1 MELKQQVVF
10 LDKAGVNARSMSIVM
25 PMVLPDG
32 SRVVWCPRCPRD
44 SCSPRA
50 SRRLST
56 FNARTSTYTS
66 AARSLSSAMGTES
79 GGSAGAGSAAP
90 DSARRGRG
98 RDTEARENTDP
109 TPVISSDCCCEYRSD
124 VAACSW
130 CTHACCVVASC
141 PRLWLPKV
149 VLSFLLFYNMNS
161 FFVLLPVLLLLLLS
175 HSATLGMQL
184 PVTAGTAVWE
194 LG

>member
-1 MELKQQVVF
+1 LELKQQVVF

-25 PMVLPDG
+25 PMVYPDG

-66 AARSLSSAMGTES
+66 AARSLSSALS
-79 GGSAGAGSAAP
+79 GETQASGAVIGGVAGAGAGAAGLP
-90 DSARRGRG
+90 APSGASTDAARRGRG

-109 TPVISSDCCCEYRSD
+109 APLAPSDCCCTSQ
-124 VAACSW
+124 
-130 CTHACCVVASC
+130 ASC
-141 PRLWLPKV
+141 PV
-149 VLSFLLFYNMNS
+149 VVNL
-161 FFVLLPVLLLLLLS
+161 
-175 HSATLGMQL
+175 
-184 PVTAGTAVWE
+184 
-194 LG
+194 